1 MHDKSFGAL
10 KGGVFMVIQIA
21 QYCIVSIE
29 SAHSNLSDG
38 HKIFPA
44 ASGENVTTDGAISL
58 FTSAFNNAL
67 DRQKQL

>member
-1 MHDKSFGAL
+1 MNEKSFGAL
-10 KGGVFMVIQIA
+10 KGWVFIVIYITR
-21 QYCIVSIE
+21 YCIVSIE
-29 SAHSNLSDG
+29 SAHSNLSEG